1 MLQGRAFADKKP
13 VRRKRRGQ
21 RLAYP
26 RRLGLVVL
34 VTILCPLL
42 LAGCAGPAEVA
53 DRPTDAPQVGPAP
66 SASDEQNA
74 APFRL
79 EPAAVP
85 ASPVGSP
92 VAQRRPTKPLSPPG
106 PSVAAK
112 EASRAN
118 GGPTITFEKTVH
130 DYGEIAPQS
139 SNVCEFRFKN
149 TGTAVL
155 RVEPKIVSTCG
166 CTAPLL
172 AKTEYAP
179 GEEGVIKVTHSAEN
193 RATKTTK
200 YLTVCSNDRDQ
211 PQVRLTIIAN
221 VVPKVAC
228 EPEQLDLSIKDNVAM
243 CPPITLRSLDG
254 TPFSVTGMFC
264 SGNCLTA
271 KLDPSAQAAAFTLQP
286 TPDVEKLQKIPVG
299 SLMLTL
305 THPECK
311 QVTIGYKLR
320 SGFQFVPVLP
330 MFFDAKPNV
339 PIQKAVYL
347 SNNEAKDFEIASFSS
362 ERNLVQ
368 VVEKTKTAP
377 QGGEGAR
384 YRLQVSITPPPKT
397 TGAERIFTATLL
409 VHLTTGQTLK
419 LDCRGF
425 YATERSGTYSPSP

>member
-1 MLQGRAFADKKP
+1 MPQGPAFADKKP

-34 VTILCPLL
+34 VTIVCPLF

-53 DRPTDAPQVGPAP
+53 DRPTDAPPVGPAP
-66 SASDEQNA
+66 SADDEQNA
-74 APFRL
+74 VPFRL

-85 ASPVGSP
+85 ASSVGSP
-92 VAQRRPTKPLSPPG
+92 VAQRRLTDPLSPPG
-106 PSVAAK
+106 PSATTK

-118 GGPTITFEKTVH
+118 GGPTITFEKISH
-130 DYGEIAPQS
+130 DYGEVAPQS
-139 SNVCEFRFKN
+139 SHVCEFRFKN

-166 CTAPLL
+166 CTAPILS
-172 AKTEYAP
+172 KTEYTP
-179 GEEGVIKVTHSAEN
+179 GEEGVIKVTYSAEN
-193 RATKTTK
+193 RATKTTR
-200 YLTVCSNDRDQ
+200 YLTVRSNDRDH
-211 PQVRLTIIAN
+211 PQVRLSILAN
-221 VVPKVAC
+221 VVPRVAC
-228 EPEQLDLSIKDNVAM
+228 EPEELDLSIKDDTAM
-243 CPPITLRSLDG
+243 CPPIRLRSLNG
-254 TPFSVTGMFC
+254 TPFSITGMFC

-271 KLDPSAQAAAFTLQP
+271 PLDPSARATEFTLRL
-286 TPDVEKLQKIPVG
+286 TPDVEKLRKIPAG
-299 SLMLTL
+299 ALMLTL

-311 QVTIGYKLR
+311 EMTIRYKLR

-339 PIQKAVYL
+339 PIQKAVSL
-347 SNNEAKDFEIASFSS
+347 SNNEGKDFEIASFSS

-368 VVEKTKTAP
+368 VIEKTKTAP
-377 QGGEGAR
+377 QGREGAR

-425 YATERSGTYSPSP
+425 YATERSGM

>member
-1 MLQGRAFADKKP
+1 M
-13 VRRKRRGQ
+13 
-21 RLAYP
+21 
-26 RRLGLVVL
+26 
-34 VTILCPLL
+34 
-42 LAGCAGPAEVA
+42 
-53 DRPTDAPQVGPAP
+53 P
-66 SASDEQNA
+66 SASDEPNA

-85 ASPVGSP
+85 ARPVGSP

-106 PSVAAK
+106 PSVATRGV
-112 EASRAN
+112 SRAN
-118 GGPTITFEKTVH
+118 GGPTITFEKTAH
-130 DYGEIAPQS
+130 DYGEVAPQS
-139 SNVCEFRFKN
+139 SHVCEFRFKN

-166 CTAPLL
+166 CTVPIL

-179 GEEGVIKVTHSAEN
+179 GEEGGIKVTYSAEN
-193 RATKTTK
+193 RATKTTR
-200 YLTVCSNDRDQ
+200 YMTVRSNDRDH
-211 PQVRLTIIAN
+211 PQVKLTILAN
-221 VVPKVAC
+221 VVPRVAC
-228 EPEQLDLSIKDNVAM
+228 EPEQLDLSIKDDAAL
-243 CPPITLRSLDG
+243 CPPIRLRSLDG

-286 TPDVEKLQKIPVG
+286 TPDVEKLQKVPTG

-339 PIQKAVYL
+339 PIQKTVYL
-347 SNNEAKDFEIASFSS
+347 SSNEGKDFEIASFSS
-362 ERNLVQ
+362 ERNLVD
-368 VVEKTKTAP
+368 VVEKAKIAP
-377 QGGEGAR
+377 TGGEGAR
-384 YRLQVSITPPPKT
+384 YRLQVSITPPIRT
-397 TGAERIFTATLL
+397 TGAERLFTATLL

-425 YATERSGTYSPSP
+425 YATERSGAYFPPP